1 MISIIAR
8 LPMKENKEE
17 EAIAA
22 IRELMDGVANEE
34 GTVLYTLS
42 RDPKNPNMLIF
53 IERYKDKESV
63 NAHSATPHF
72 KAFFAKG
79 ATFLAGRPEITI
91 MEEILSAK

>member
-53 IERYKDKESV
+53 MERYKDKESV

-72 KAFFAKG
+72 KVFFAKG
-79 ATFLAGRPEITI
+79 ATFLAGRPEITM